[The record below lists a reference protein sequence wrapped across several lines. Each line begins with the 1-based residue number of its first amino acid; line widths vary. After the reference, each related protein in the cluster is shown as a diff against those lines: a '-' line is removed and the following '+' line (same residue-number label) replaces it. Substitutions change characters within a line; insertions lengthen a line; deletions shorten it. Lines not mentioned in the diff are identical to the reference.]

1 MYLRLVYLVQFLPFT
16 SLGSSLGGGGVH
28 MLQNLFHTRNMVLLT
43 LPWPMVD

>member
-1 MYLRLVYLVQFLPFT
+1 MYLCLVYLVQFLPFT
-16 SLGSSLGGGGVH
+16 SLGSSLGGVH